1 MAIDASVAA
10 VTFKVALPATEPQV
24 LATAQ
29 VAVIVA
35 VPGLKPEPVPLLL
48 TVAIV
53 VSDDDHVT
61 SAVRSW
67 AVLSV
72 NFPVA
77 LNVCEVPAATLGN
90 AGVTAIE
97 TRVAAVTVTVALAV
111 FPWKRAMIVAT
122 PAAVVATLPVAAP
135 TVATGA
141 LNEIHDA
148 RAVKSACELS
158 L

>member
-10 VTFKVALPATEPQV
+10 VTVKVELPATEPQV

-35 VPGLKPEPVPLLL
+35 VPGLTPAPVPPWL

-53 VSDDDHVT
+53 VSDDDHAT
-61 SAVRSW
+61 SDVRFW
-67 AVLSV
+67 VELSV

-111 FPWKRAMIVAT
+111 CPWKLAMMVAT

-135 TVATGA
+135 TVATAA
-141 LNEIHDA
+141 LDELHDA
-148 RAVKSACELS
+148 RAVKSACVLS